1 MRKII
6 GFILISLVLFSCS
19 TQKKTIM
26 LANGKMISQKQYD
39 RGLQK
44 AFRKAKRA
52 ADKSMRGK
60 LSRKQRKELFNNTT
74 IKVETT
80 D

>member
-1 MRKII
+1 
-6 GFILISLVLFSCS
+6 
-19 TQKKTIM
+19 M

-74 IKVETT
+74 IKVEST